1 MRQTERPS
9 VIEWLHRHVFRGF
22 GLLVI
27 AGMVTILFLAI
38 QSRCDHHTAASHVA
52 EARR

>member
-1 MRQTERPS
+1 MKQTERPT

-22 GLLVI
+22 GLLFV
-27 AGMVTILFLAI
+27 AGMVTIFFLAI
-38 QSRCDHHTAASHVA
+38 QSRCDYTLASHVA

>member
-22 GLLVI
+22 GLLFI

-38 QSRCDHHTAASHVA
+38 QSRCDHTAASQVA
-52 EARR
+52 EERQ

>member
-1 MRQTERPS
+1 MKQTERPS

-22 GLLVI
+22 GLLFG
-27 AGMVTILFLAI
+27 AGMVTILFLTV
-38 QSRCDHHTAASHVA
+38 QSRCDQTTASHVA